1 MTPTRD
7 DTAEEALYQR
17 CIQGDSSAWSEFV
30 ERYRKDVEEAVRVTF
45 HRCLGRVPLDD
56 VENVTQEVYARL
68 YDQGCRRLRS
78 YQGRCPLSLWL
89 KTMAIRMT
97 LNYVTSEKR
106 RGRFGFGSLEKMI
119 LSRPRV
125 EEDPELDQERRDLSR
140 MGDLLDRL
148 EPLER
153 TALKMFYFDGMTYRQ
168 MSSLLGIPVQ
178 TLGSM
183 LSRARVKLR
192 ALGRNLEEK

>member
-1 MTPTRD
+1 M
-7 DTAEEALYQR
+7 
-17 CIQGDSSAWSEFV
+17 
-30 ERYRKDVEEAVRVTF
+30 
-45 HRCLGRVPLDD
+45 
-56 VENVTQEVYARL
+56 
-68 YDQGCRRLRS
+68 
-78 YQGRCPLSLWL
+78 WL

-106 RGRFGFGSLEKMI
+106 RGRFGSGSLEKMM
-119 LSRPRV
+119 LSRPWE
-125 EEDPELDQERRDLSR
+125 EEDLELAQERRDFSR

-192 ALGRNLEEK
+192 TLGRNAEEK